1 MRISVEIKEN
11 KSNLLL
17 YDDMMK
23 NIHKNKII
31 LFLENSHILLTQ
43 YIECIIID
51 LSKERRKTEQQ
62 KNKKINKKMNKKKG
76 TNI

>member
-1 MRISVEIKEN
+1 MRISVKIKDF
-11 KSNLLL
+11 KCILLL
-17 YDDMMK
+17 YDGIVE
-23 NIHKNKII
+23 NIPKNKII

-62 KNKKINKKMNKKKG
+62 KNKKVVQNRN
-76 TNI
+76 N